1 MRFIEELKGM
11 LLNNGLAD
19 SQAQDIL
26 EKFVAQA
33 ENDTKKVLSSSKDK
47 GDYPLMVYSL
57 VWVDVKRFVLLWARD
72 NCPMAWWLPVF
83 DSEG

>member
-1 MRFIEELKGM
+1 MKFIEELEVM

-19 SQAQDIL
+19 SQAQDVL

-57 VWVDVKRFVLLWARD
+57 VWVDVKGFVLLWAKD
-72 NCPMAWWLPVF
+72 NCPMAWWLHMF